1 MMKHV
6 RKTSN
11 DNYAKYQMLSVIL
24 GRDSPDIILDSVVV
38 DDDTVVLTEE
48 DIKKVKI
55 IRKIVDEYLVETDR
69 VIFQLIIEFGKS
81 TAEVM
86 KIMGF
91 NNWWTSE
98 NNIVKVMNMIK
109 LYYDYEKLDHK
120 LLDVEIKKIL
130 TKEELVI
137 LGLMHSLK
145 KLIQIKNETKSYYE
159 KTQKT
164 VKRIME
170 TLKTAESE
178 EVRKYHDFLKEIRR
192 YRGFKS
198 D

>member
-1 MMKHV
+1 
-6 RKTSN
+6 
-11 DNYAKYQMLSVIL
+11 MLSVIL